1 MDEKNTG
8 RTEEPSNGNNSKHK
22 TNASLVRM
30 LDKAQEKQL
39 NNLTSKSTETLSTSL
54 TKVVASIFEIKKGQ
68 VRACKRIR

>member
-1 MDEKNTG
+1 MKKIQ
-8 RTEEPSNGNNSKHK
+8 EEQRNQVMAIIQTQ

-39 NNLTSKSTETLSTSL
+39 NNLTLKLTETLSTSL

-68 VRACKRIR
+68 VRECKRIR